1 MFNFFSLIAKFYTR
15 EMTIFPWFAKLNI
28 REFEKI
34 RHSRNFVPAKLNTFK
49 VLYFLKRLG
58 FI

>member
-1 MFNFFSLIAKFYTR
+1 
-15 EMTIFPWFAKLNI
+15 MTILPLFAKLNT

-49 VLYFLKRLG
+49 VINCIIYNKNIYKPMG
-58 FI
+58 